1 MDNNALFHQ
10 VYANLLFA
18 ARNEIVVVI
27 DSQPLSW
34 NAARI
39 EVENNTEKSKQILH
53 KLIDMKIIQ

>member
-39 EVENNTEKSKQILH
+39 EVENNTEKSKQILR